1 MGLPMPASS
10 HADALNPAQNE
21 LLAALQGLL
30 PDLSLGAILGFA
42 TGVAVKF
49 VGRIVLVVVGLL
61 FIAIQLL
68 SMWGVV
74 SVDWLKLQSVT
85 EPWFRQG
92 GEAGFSWFVRVLT
105 SRLPFVGAFI
115 AGLLLGLRR

>member
-1 MGLPMPASS
+1 MPASQ
-10 HADALNPAQNE
+10 D
-21 LLAALQGLL
+21 AALTPTQHDLVGSLQAML

-49 VGRIVLVVVGLL
+49 VGRIVLVGVGLL

-68 SMWGVV
+68 SIEHIV
-74 SVDWLKLQSVT
+74 SVDWLKLQSLT

-92 GEAGFSWFVRVLT
+92 GEAGISWFTRVLT